1 MTMRTISGTLACTTV
16 LQRDLLLALRRQGDL
31 INPLLFFI
39 VVITLFPLTVGP
51 EPSTL
56 RQLAPGIV
64 WVAAVLASSLSLD
77 GMFRSDYED
86 GSLEQMLLSPQPKLL
101 LIMAK
106 ISAHWLLSG
115 APLVLF
121 AVFSGVLLYL
131 PHESML
137 TLLVTLLLGTPVLS
151 LVGAIAA
158 ALTVGLRSSGLLQ
171 ALLILPLFIPLLIF
185 AVSAVSNVTRGLPV
199 TGEFYFLGA
208 LFMLALTLAPFAV
221 LASLRIRMA

>member
-1 MTMRTISGTLACTTV
+1 MIMAKTSGLYLTILK
-16 LQRDLLLALRRQGDL
+16 RDLMLGLRNQSDL
-31 INPLLFFI
+31 VNPLLFFI
-39 VVITLFPLTVGP
+39 IVVTLFPLTIGP
-51 EPSTL
+51 EQATL

-77 GMFRSDYED
+77 GIFRSDYED

-115 APLVLF
+115 APLILFVL
-121 AVFSGVLLYL
+121 FSGVLLYL
-131 PHESML
+131 PTGSML

-151 LVGAIAA
+151 LIGAIAA

-171 ALLILPLFIPLLIF
+171 ALLILPLFMPLLIF
-185 AVSAVSNVTRGLPV
+185 AVSAVSNVNRGLSV

-208 LFMLALTLAPFAV
+208 MLVLALTLAPFAV
-221 LASLRIRMA
+221 LASLKIRMA

>member
-1 MTMRTISGTLACTTV
+1 MQTISGFSAFCTI
-16 LQRDLLLALRRQGDL
+16 LRRDLLLGLRNQSDL
-31 INPLLFFI
+31 INPLLFFLI
-39 VVITLFPLTVGP
+39 VVTLFPLAVGP
-51 EPSTL
+51 EQSTL
-56 RQLAPGIV
+56 QKLAPAII

-77 GMFRSDYED
+77 GIFRSDYED
-86 GSLEQMLLSPQPKLL
+86 GSLEQLLLSPQPKLL

-115 APLVLF
+115 APLIVFVL
-121 AVFSGVLLYL
+121 FSGVLLYL
-131 PHESML
+131 PGQATQ

-158 ALTVGLRSSGLLQ
+158 ALTVGLRSSAMLQ

-185 AVSAVSNVTRGLPV
+185 AVSAVSNVTRGLSV

-208 LFMLALTLAPFAV
+208 LLVMALTLAPFAV
-221 LASLRIRMA
+221 LASLKIRMA

>member
-1 MTMRTISGTLACTTV
+1 MHTLSGLHAYTTI
-16 LQRDLLLALRRQGDL
+16 LQRDLLLGLRRQGDL

-39 VVITLFPLTVGP
+39 IVITLFPLTIGP
-51 EPSTL
+51 DQTIL
-56 RQLAPGIV
+56 RQLAPGII

-77 GMFRSDYED
+77 GIFRSDYED
-86 GSLEQMLLSPQPKLL
+86 GSLEQMLLSPRSKLV

-121 AVFSGVLLYL
+121 VLFSGVLLYL
-131 PHESML
+131 PGESMM

-151 LVGAIAA
+151 LIGSIAA

-171 ALLILPLFIPLLIF
+171 ALLILPLFMPLLIF
-185 AVSAVSNVTRGLPV
+185 AVSAVSNVTRGLSV

-208 LFMLALTLAPFAV
+208 LLMLALTLAPFAV

>member
-1 MTMRTISGTLACTTV
+1 MTGQANMPAGIFTTI
-16 LQRDLLLALRRQGDL
+16 LQRDLRLGLRRQSDL

-39 VVITLFPLTVGP
+39 IVITLFPLTVGP
-51 EPSTL
+51 EPALL

-77 GMFRSDYED
+77 GIFRSDYED
-86 GSLEQMLLSPQPKLL
+86 GSLEQMLLSPQPKLM
-101 LIMAK
+101 LILAK
-106 ISAHWLLSG
+106 IAAHWLLSG

-121 AVFSGVLLYL
+121 VLFSGVLLYL
-131 PHESML
+131 PDNSML
-137 TLLVTLLLGTPVLS
+137 TLLITLLLGTPVLS

-171 ALLILPLFIPLLIF
+171 ALLILPLFMPLLIF
-185 AVSAVSNVTRGLPV
+185 AVSAVSNVARGLSV

-208 LFMLALTLAPFAV
+208 LLMLALTLAPFAV
-221 LASLRIRMA
+221 LASLKIRMA

>member
-1 MTMRTISGTLACTTV
+1 MKSISGLRAFTAL
-16 LQRDLLLALRRQGDL
+16 LQRDLVLGLRNQSDL

-39 VVITLFPLTVGP
+39 IVVTLFPLTVGP
-51 EPSTL
+51 EQSTL
-56 RQLAPGIV
+56 QKLAPGIV

-77 GMFRSDYED
+77 GIFRSDYED
-86 GSLEQMLLSPQPKLL
+86 GSLEQLLLSPQPKIL

-115 APLVLF
+115 APLIVFVL
-121 AVFSGVLLYL
+121 FSGVLLYL
-131 PHESML
+131 PDAATW

-171 ALLILPLFIPLLIF
+171 ALLILPLFMPLLIF
-185 AVSAVSNVTRGLPV
+185 AVSAVSNVSRGLSV
-199 TGEFYFLGA
+199 TGEYYFLGA
-208 LFMLALTLAPFAV
+208 LLTLALTLAPFAV
-221 LASLRIRMA
+221 LASLKVRMA